1 MKRTILTVGAE
12 SEAGTRLDKYLSE
25 VARLFTRSQLKRR
38 VVEVRVNDTPA
49 KLSHRLASGD
59 TVEVVYADEETP
71 TVVAEEMSLD
81 ILFEDDNV
89 IVVNKPAGMVVHPA
103 AGNWSGTLVQGL
115 AFHIGRL
122 RDQLG
127 VTNIRPGIVH
137 RLDKDTSGVIIAA
150 KNPESQEALA
160 RQFRRKSTEKSY
172 VALVK
177 GRVFPIASTIETCI
191 RRDPVHRKRF
201 EATPDSGKPSITDYR
216 VLRQWERHAFV
227 SLKPRTGR
235 THQLRVHMASI
246 GHPILG
252 DPIYSR
258 PDPDFPEAP
267 LMLHAHRLSITLPS
281 RERVTFRAPLPQR
294 FKRLLVEIARRESR

>member
-1 MKRTILTVGAE
+1 VKRAVLTVGEE
-12 SEAGTRLDKYLSE
+12 SETGIRVDKYLSE
-25 VARLFTRSQLKRR
+25 SAQLFTRSQLKRR
-38 VVEVRVNDTPA
+38 LIEVRVNDAPA
-49 KLSHRLASGD
+49 KLSHRLACGD
-59 TVEVVYADEETP
+59 TVEVVYAEEEPP
-71 TVVAEEMSLD
+71 TVVAEEMRLD

-103 AGNWSGTLVQGL
+103 AGNWTGTLVQGL

-127 VTNIRPGIVH
+127 ATNIRPGIVH
-137 RLDKDTSGVIIAA
+137 RLDKDTSGVIIVA
-150 KNPESQEALA
+150 KNTETQESLA

-172 VALVK
+172 LALVK
-177 GRVFPIASTIETCI
+177 GRVFPVVGTIETCI

-216 VLRQWERHAFV
+216 VLRQWERHAFL

-258 PDPDFPEAP
+258 PDADFPEAP
-267 LMLHAHRLSITLPS
+267 LMLHAYRLSITLPS
-281 RERVTFRAPLPQR
+281 RERVTFRAPLPER
-294 FKRLLVEIARRESR
+294 FKRLLAEIARLAPR

>member
-1 MKRTILTVGAE
+1 MKRATLTVGDE
-12 SEAGTRLDKYLSE
+12 SEAGIRVDRYLSE
-25 VARLFTRSQLKRR
+25 VAQLLTRSQLKRR
-38 VVEVRVNDTPA
+38 LVEVRVNDAPA
-49 KLSHRLASGD
+49 KLSHRLECGD
-59 TVEVVYADEETP
+59 TVEVAYADEEVP
-71 TVVAEEMSLD
+71 TVAAEEMSLD
-81 ILFEDDNV
+81 ILFEDDDV

-103 AGNWSGTLVQGL
+103 AGNWTGTLVQGL
-115 AFHIGRL
+115 AYHVGRL

-127 VTNIRPGIVH
+127 SANIRPGIVH
-137 RLDKDTSGVIIAA
+137 RLDKDTSGVIIVA
-150 KNPESQEALA
+150 KSPESQEALS

-172 VALVK
+172 LALVK
-177 GRVFPIASTIETCI
+177 GRVFPLSATIESCI
-191 RRDPVHRKRF
+191 RRDPDHRKRF
-201 EATPDSGKPSITDYR
+201 ESTPDSGKLSVTDYR

-258 PDPDFPEAP
+258 PDADFPEAP

-281 RERVTFRAPLPQR
+281 RERVTFRAPLPER
-294 FKRLLVEIARRESR
+294 FKRLLVEVARRH